1 MKVNYITIVLK
12 KSKLFQPLKVST
24 KMTILKAILA
34 NIMPNIIV
42 SNRLSLAN
50 PGASSIVSSKINATT
65 RKTNQFLRMTNL
77 LFYKANYEL
86 YSTFF
91 LKTFSLSSAANFS
104 FEQSEDIDFVLLE
117 S

>member
-1 MKVNYITIVLK
+1 
-12 KSKLFQPLKVST
+12 
-24 KMTILKAILA
+24 MTILKAILE
-34 NIMPNIIV
+34 NIMHSIIV
-42 SNRLSLAN
+42 SNWLYWTN
-50 PGASSIVSSKINATT
+50 PGTSRIVSSKINATT
-65 RKTNQFLRMTNL
+65 RKINQFLRMTNL

-91 LKTFSLSSAANFS
+91 LKTFSLSSGADFS